1 MSSMIS
7 GGGGGT
13 RGRRLFQSTLSSAN
27 NLETMDA
34 AELFKLN
41 EQLKV
46 DLEYTQLENGMI
58 ERYLDKNDPEL
69 LLGVTQLMLK
79 PRQPTRIHF
88 AESSITMNVN
98 TEAIVTS
105 QRSKR
110 ADNMDTMSMVTQ
122 SNVSQSFR
130 SNNSLGLNNSR
141 VNYTMRSELCDQDT
155 LRFSLT
161 LDRIR
166 SSTREEL
173 RLIVA
178 KVEELKITKEEAIE
192 TLNEFRTF
200 VLASQEQGHAMKVPL
215 ERYLKFIDKWMRNG
229 AALVEKMRL
238 RNDHLK
244 QQINQMQKAL
254 AIKAELSGIL
264 RPIDFE
270 QLEVDKH
277 DFLET
282 IEKQVDHFVGLKK
295 ANGDVAL
302 TLSTHRKHLEKSQF
316 LYDVILTKITR
327 MGKET
332 GRLDRLAQQLDGD
345 IQDWRNRIESIQQR
359 FSQTV
364 MPSTDEYMEKKKML
378 RSLDTQVGMLRRL
391 RSIEATQLAI
401 VRRKIRTVKKH
412 KRLEIEQQ
420 KLDKKN
426 FDKIA
431 KATRI

>member
-1 MSSMIS
+1 
-7 GGGGGT
+7 
-13 RGRRLFQSTLSSAN
+13 
-27 NLETMDA
+27 MDA

-46 DLEYTQLENGMI
+46 DMEYTQLENGMI